1 MLLGGGSLSGKL
13 KVSNLIQKSGIVVD
27 EKRTI
32 DILDSIT
39 GKYNKIKYTKILF
52 FPMNVILSLNYEI
65 DQKVLGREPKEF
77 IADHP
82 FIFYIEDDITGAKL
96 FAGRVS
102 NPEY

>member
-52 FPMNVILSLNYEI
+52 FSNECY
-65 DQKVLGREPKEF
+65 
-77 IADHP
+77 
-82 FIFYIEDDITGAKL
+82 FIFKL
-96 FAGRVS
+96 WNRSKSVRKRA
-102 NPEY
+102 